1 MNKVPRE
8 IEEFLQALD
17 VPWELKFGSKHIKI
31 LIDGQL
37 GGVLPRNG
45 RCDRDR
51 RSTLNIL
58 SQMRRVVSGGSGR
71 RG

>member
-8 IEEFLQALD
+8 IEDFLHTLD
-17 VPWELKFGSKHIKI
+17 TPWELKVGSKHIKI
-31 LIDGQL
+31 LVSGQL
-37 GGVLPRNG
+37 AGVLPRDG
-45 RCDRDR
+45 KGERDR

-58 SQMRRVVSGGSGR
+58 SQIRRVVSGGSGR